1 MAAPRLR
8 FLEAVPPANVRPRG
22 ALILL
27 HAFPLN
33 AYMWERQLAL
43 ASHGWRIL
51 APHYRGIEDPRSPTR
66 EPGRG
71 GGPLATTV
79 DDQAADVIDL
89 LDSLPIEDAVIGGLS
104 MGGYVA
110 FALFR
115 RAPTY
120 FRGLVLADTRSQA
133 DTPEGREGRIKML
146 DLVHGRGPEA
156 IANEMLPKLLGA
168 TTHAT
173 RPAIV
178 AEVRSMI
185 LSNTSEW
192 IASAIRVLM
201 SRPDSTPVLTSIRV
215 PTLIV
220 VGDEDVLTPVSAAED
235 MHSRIAGSDLVRI
248 PAAGH
253 LPNLEQPEAFDAAL
267 ARFLDHRV

>member
-1 MAAPRLR
+1 MPAPGLR
-8 FLEAVPPANVRPRG
+8 FLEAVPPPNVRPRG

-33 AYMWERQLAL
+33 AYMWERQLEL
-43 ASHGWRIL
+43 ASRGWRII
-51 APHYRGIEDPRSPTR
+51 APHYRGIEDPRSPT
-66 EPGRG
+66 PKPG
-71 GGPLATTV
+71 GGGHSLAATV

-89 LDSLPIEDAVIGGLS
+89 LDSLHIEDAVIGGLS

-110 FALFR
+110 FAMFR

-133 DTPEGREGRIKML
+133 DTPEGREGRTKML
-146 DLVHGRGPEA
+146 DLVHARGPEA
-156 IANEMLPKLLGA
+156 VADDMLPKLLGA

-173 RPAIV
+173 RPTIV
-178 AEVRSMI
+178 AVVRSMI

-192 IASAIRVLM
+192 IANAIRVLM
-201 SRPDSTPVLTSIRV
+201 SRPDSTPILTSVHV
-215 PTLIV
+215 PTLII
-220 VGDEDVLTPVSAAED
+220 VGEEDVLTPVSAAEE

-253 LPNLEQPEAFDAAL
+253 LPNLEQPDAFDAAL

>member
-1 MAAPRLR
+1 MAAPPLR

-33 AYMWERQLAL
+33 AHMWERQLAL

-51 APHYRGIEDPRSPTR
+51 APHYRGIDAPGSQTR
-66 EPGRG
+66 EPGS

-89 LDSLPIEDAVIGGLS
+89 LDSLHIEDAVIGGLS

-110 FALFR
+110 FAMFR

-133 DTPEGREGRIKML
+133 DTPEGREARTKML
-146 DLVHGRGPEA
+146 DLVHARGPEA
-156 IANEMLPKLLGA
+156 IADDMLPKLLGA
-168 TTHAT
+168 TTLAT
-173 RPAIV
+173 RSAIA

-201 SRPDSTPVLTSIRV
+201 SRPDSTPVLKSIRV
-215 PTLIV
+215 PTLII
-220 VGDEDVLTPVSAAED
+220 VGEEDILTPVSAAED